1 MTRWKSLLPVLTV
14 IISVGTLFSMSP
26 ISTSAQTELRRNL
39 ISSGSGTVTSGTGG
53 HTIRGS
59 VAQTAVGRT
68 EHGAPGPGGGED
80 LHLIGFWYRGLRPD
94 VVTTVSLP
102 IMETNTEAQITIPL
116 SLETT
121 GSVGPFVPR
130 GFTARIR
137 FNGTLLHPIGSTP
150 ACTYDGSFCTIE
162 ITGTAT
168 VEDGVIAEL
177 QFLTALGDAEKTPLE
192 IVEFR
197 WEKRAEERIS
207 VFREDGEVTFLDL
220 CREGD
225 EVRLIRS
232 GSASRLAVHPNPARG
247 GMTTV
252 EFSSNAI
259 GQAELVLIDLLGKE
273 VLRIADQEIKPD
285 LVYRFDVDLQSVP
298 SGSYVVLC
306 RMPASVI
313 ARRLVIPD

>member
-1 MTRWKSLLPVLTV
+1 MIQRIPLFRTLLAVITVTVL
-14 IISVGTLFSMSP
+14 SP
-26 ISTSAQTELRRNL
+26 MPGSAQTELRRDL

-53 HTIRGS
+53 HIIRGS
-59 VAQTAVGRT
+59 IAQTAVGRT
-68 EHGAPGPGGGED
+68 EHGEPGPGGGED

-94 VVTTVSLP
+94 VTTTVSFP
-102 IMETNTEAQITIPL
+102 MMEANTETQITVPL
-116 SLETT
+116 TLETT

-130 GFTARIR
+130 GFTARVR

-168 VEDGVIAEL
+168 VEEGVIAEL

-207 VFREDGEVTFLDL
+207 VFREDGEVAFLDL
-220 CREGD
+220 CREGE

-247 GMTTV
+247 STTV

-259 GQAELVLIDLLGKE
+259 GQAELVLVDLLGKE
-273 VLRIADQEIKPD
+273 VLRIADQDIRPD
-285 LVYRFDVDLQSVP
+285 LVYRFDVDLQSIP